1 MKCSVKGFPIRSIL
15 KVKDKKVQVRV
26 KSTKVSGYLSLS
38 VSVYKAKTEVVQDLK
53 KRWVKTRR
61 SKRLRKW
68 YKAAF
73 AVISRLIPA
82 NKKLVVF
89 ESYHGKQ
96 YSDSPRAIY
105 EYMKEHCPDYK
116 LIWSVNLASMNYF
129 AQKDVE
135 YVRRFSIRWLLIMTR
150 AKYWVNNVRFPLWIP
165 KPRHTIYVQT
175 WHGTPLKRLAMD
187 MDEVHMPGTNINKYK
202 ANFLRE
208 ASNWNY
214 LVSPNAYS
222 TEIFKRAFQFDNIRV
237 MIF

>member
-1 MKCSVKGFPIRSIL
+1 
-15 KVKDKKVQVRV
+15 
-26 KSTKVSGYLSLS
+26 
-38 VSVYKAKTEVVQDLK
+38 
-53 KRWVKTRR
+53 
-61 SKRLRKW
+61 
-68 YKAAF
+68 
-73 AVISRLIPA
+73 
-82 NKKLVVF
+82 
-89 ESYHGKQ
+89 
-96 YSDSPRAIY
+96 
-105 EYMKEHCPDYK
+105 MKEHCPDYK
-116 LIWSVNLASMNYF
+116 LIWSVNRASMNYF

-208 ASNWNY
+208 ASNWDY

-222 TEIFKRAFQFDNIRV
+222 TEIFKRAFQFDKNIIESGYPRNDFLKNSNNEETINNLKRKV
-237 MIF
+237 QVQSGAGPGKNP